1 MTFDFKILE
10 KQREKDQKATVWG
23 LGTAAKKG
31 WRQAPKYSHIA
42 SLSFLSETLISRWT
56 QLEDYIF
63 SLRHGSCHV
72 TELCSTKQKL
82 LGSSQI
88 GAEWH
93 TWNMSSLFFK
103 NPPSCYL
110 ENGQVDWIL
119 GCHPGPGGDS
129 GDWSQTPGGWDRMTE
144 KVTEKTQAL
153 SIHATDNHYLEFRL
167 QRIYFSLFFF

>member
-1 MTFDFKILE
+1 M
-10 KQREKDQKATVWG
+10 WG
-23 LGTAAKKG
+23 LGTTAKKG

-144 KVTEKTQAL
+144 KVGSQVTEKPGHSL
-153 SIHATDNHYLEFRL
+153 STPQTTTIWSLDCKEFIL
-167 QRIYFSLFFF
+167 AYFFLKF